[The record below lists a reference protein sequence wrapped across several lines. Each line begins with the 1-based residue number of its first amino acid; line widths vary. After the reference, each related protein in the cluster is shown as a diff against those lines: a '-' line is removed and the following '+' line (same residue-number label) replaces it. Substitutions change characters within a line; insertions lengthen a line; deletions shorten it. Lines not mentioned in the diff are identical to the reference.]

1 MSRLR
6 SRSLRLQSWIPPSFA
21 FTTPPNVF
29 FIDVPISDPD
39 VVEFISTGLLEI
51 FVYGPKSFARSIARF
66 RSVYGPEL
74 MGDLEQ
80 AVWVPAKLK
89 PTGSRIKAGTK
100 VVAYCHGVFS
110 LPDGKNLCV
119 AVGRSKPHVPNAWIS
134 EGLKADADALL
145 LEHLS
150 KVAEFDLAIDRK
162 KKDNEDF
169 YARNSDLKKGLGLA
183 EALLAVE
190 SHFQRPVLT
199 AERLLPSLPSAA
211 KFPLPLSG
219 DFEKLAPAASAAIAA
234 SGWQPSR
241 DGNYAGI
248 LAGTAGRRSKGLVSW
263 MPHPGLPSYPEV
275 RWAVQK
281 RLPAALRNPRIEQ
294 MGKPKFDM
302 GTQPVQDS
310 VLVRGFDPVSN
321 DLKDALDDLQLDQSD
336 FRNRVD
342 DVRKDAKDH
351 GFEAIA
357 WFQPYH
363 VWTEETWGIYFDARK
378 LDDLALSFLDDFK
391 SVRVQGSHSLAA
403 LLAFGL
409 TYAHEMFH
417 ARVEAALSWA
427 EINAQ
432 QPRHLRYKERVY
444 QALRE
449 TPDLLEEAL
458 ANWSAWDWFKALSIQ
473 SKVLSVASNAEGL
486 DRIVEASL
494 DLAPPGYREW
504 RLGHQPG
511 TWRTFANQLST
522 GNPKSNPAGIGLPIE
537 SALTGP
543 LPYDFRSDDIP
554 LRFVGA
560 GVIADRLQSHPAT
573 FNVPPRRELERAL
586 KHFRHSLD
594 ASGGKGG
601 HQKWTG
607 PDQRAFILPT
617 RDPVSQVVFKT
628 FLHHVGIDKATY
640 VRQVRPNL

>member
-1 MSRLR
+1 VSGPSSRP
-6 SRSLRLQSWIPPSFA
+6 LRLQSWIPPSFA
-21 FTTPPNVF
+21 WTTATDVF
-29 FIDVPISDPD
+29 CIDVPVGDPEI
-39 VVEFISTGLLEI
+39 VEFMSTGVCEIDFLGTKKTARLMALLLDE
-51 FVYGPKSFARSIARF
+51 KSLRRQL
-66 RSVYGPEL
+66 RE
-74 MGDLEQ
+74 
-80 AVWVPAKLK
+80 AVWAPAKLK
-89 PTGSRIKAGTK
+89 PTGSRIKTGTK
-100 VVAYCHGVFS
+100 VVAHCHGVFL

-119 AVGRSKPHVPNAWIS
+119 AVGRSKPVAPDAWTS
-134 EGLKADADALL
+134 AALKADADAQLQ
-145 LEHLS
+145 EHQS
-150 KVAEFDLAIDRK
+150 KVAEFDQAIDRK

-169 YARNSDLKKGLGLA
+169 YARNSDLKKFEGYV
-183 EALLAVE
+183 EAQVAME
-190 SHFQRPVLT
+190 SHLQRPVLT
-199 AERLLPSLPSAA
+199 AERLLPSLPRAA
-211 KFPLPLSG
+211 KFTQPTSG
-219 DFEKLAPAASAAIAA
+219 DSERLTRAAIAAIAA
-234 SGWQPSR
+234 SGWTPSR
-241 DGNYAGI
+241 DGHYAGV
-248 LAGTAGRRSKGLVSW
+248 LPGAAGRRNQGLVSW
-263 MPHPGLPSYPEV
+263 VPHTGRPSYPEV

-281 RLPAALRNPRIEQ
+281 RLPAALRKPRIEQ
-294 MGKPKFDM
+294 IGKPKFDT
-302 GTQPVQDS
+302 GTQPVQD
-310 VLVRGFDPVSN
+310 LVQVQGFDPVSN

-342 DVRKDAKDH
+342 DVRKDAKGQ

-363 VWTEETWGIYFDARK
+363 VWTEETWGIYFDAHK

-391 SVRVQGSHSLAA
+391 LARVHGSHSLAA

-409 TYAHEMFH
+409 TYAHELFH

-449 TPDLLEEAL
+449 TPDWLEEAL
-458 ANWSAWDWFKALSIQ
+458 ANWAAWSWFKAPGIQ
-473 SKVLSVASNAEGL
+473 SLVVRMASNAEGL
-486 DRIVEASL
+486 DRVVEASL
-494 DLAPPGYREW
+494 DLAPSGYQEW
-504 RLGHQPG
+504 RLGHQAG

-522 GNPKSNPAGIGLPIE
+522 GNPMINASGVGLPLE

-543 LPYDFRSDDIP
+543 LPYDFQPADIP
-554 LRFVGA
+554 LRFVGP

-594 ASGGKGG
+594 VSGGKGG

-617 RDPVSQVVFKT
+617 RDPVSTGVFKT

>member
-1 MSRLR
+1 
-6 SRSLRLQSWIPPSFA
+6 
-21 FTTPPNVF
+21 
-29 FIDVPISDPD
+29 
-39 VVEFISTGLLEI
+39 
-51 FVYGPKSFARSIARF
+51 
-66 RSVYGPEL
+66 
-74 MGDLEQ
+74 
-80 AVWVPAKLK
+80 
-89 PTGSRIKAGTK
+89 
-100 VVAYCHGVFS
+100 
-110 LPDGKNLCV
+110 
-119 AVGRSKPHVPNAWIS
+119 
-134 EGLKADADALL
+134 
-145 LEHLS
+145 
-150 KVAEFDLAIDRK
+150 
-162 KKDNEDF
+162 
-169 YARNSDLKKGLGLA
+169 
-183 EALLAVE
+183 
-190 SHFQRPVLT
+190 
-199 AERLLPSLPSAA
+199 
-211 KFPLPLSG
+211 
-219 DFEKLAPAASAAIAA
+219 
-234 SGWQPSR
+234 
-241 DGNYAGI
+241 
-248 LAGTAGRRSKGLVSW
+248 
-263 MPHPGLPSYPEV
+263 
-275 RWAVQK
+275 
-281 RLPAALRNPRIEQ
+281 
-294 MGKPKFDM
+294 MGKPKFDT
-302 GTQPVQDS
+302 GSQPVEDS
-310 VLVRGFDPVSN
+310 VLVHGIDPEST

-336 FRNRVD
+336 YRNRVD
-342 DVRKDAKDH
+342 DVRKDAKGQ

-391 SVRVQGSHSLAA
+391 SARVHGSHSLAA

-409 TYAHEMFH
+409 TYAHELFH

-449 TPDLLEEAL
+449 TPDWLEEAL
-458 ANWSAWDWFKALSIQ
+458 ANWSAWNWFTAPGIQ
-473 SKVLSVASNAEGL
+473 SLVARMASNAEGL
-486 DRIVEASL
+486 DRVVEASL
-494 DLAPPGYREW
+494 DLAPPGYQEW

-522 GNPKSNPAGIGLPIE
+522 GNPKVTTAGIGLPLE

-543 LPYDFRSDDIP
+543 LPYDFQTADIP
-554 LRFVGA
+554 LRFVGP

-617 RDPVSQVVFKT
+617 RDPVSTGVFKT